1 MPVLE
6 TKGAG
11 MSPASSWHFPVQ
23 ILHNILPTFPQHPH
37 GTLRHVTSG
46 TYRHTLR
53 CRREHD
59 MAHPTPTEYFEQII
73 HQQFAAGLAGAPEA
87 ADQPE
92 LTAIYEIT
100 GAGGGTYALRAAH
113 GRVERLPDDL
123 SVADMY
129 TTLTIED
136 WRSSTESGL
145 TDPLVDYVVRRKVAV
160 VKSLKGL

>member
-1 MPVLE
+1 M
-6 TKGAG
+6 
-11 MSPASSWHFPVQ
+11 
-23 ILHNILPTFPQHPH
+23 
-37 GTLRHVTSG
+37 TS
-46 TYRHTLR
+46 TWK
-53 CRREHD
+53 EHH
-59 MAHPTPTEYFEQII
+59 MADPTPAVYFEQTIPE
-73 HQQFAAGLAGAPEA
+73 QLATSLAGAPEA

-100 GAGGGTYALRAAH
+100 GAGGGTYALRAAD
-113 GRVERLPDDL
+113 GRVERLPDDF